1 ERLTAEHVNF
11 MATHGRGLV
20 CLSLTESRCDQLG
33 LPMMVSENRAPLG
46 TAFTVS
52 IDARHAIGRGI
63 SAVDRAATI
72 RTAIRPDAT
81 PADIVSPGHVFPL
94 RARRGGVLVR
104 AGQTEGAVDLA
115 RLAGFA
121 PAGVICEI
129 LRDDGTMA
137 RLPDLEEFAARHN
150 VKIATIADLIEY
162 RSRHDSLVHRTA
174 EARITTRHGGDFRAL
189 VYTTDVDEGE
199 HLVLAKG
206 EIRVDEPTLVR
217 THLEYLPGDVFGY
230 RERDTRSLLQKA
242 MERIAAEGKGVIL
255 YLRRDARGPRAQLR
269 GGARAEAVQG
279 PLRSGAMRR
288 AGAVAVLVGLS
299 VAVSAAPPPEDVV
312 RAKLTAGG
320 GQAVVE
326 ATITPG
332 WHVNAH
338 QPRDEF
344 LIPTTVTLTPP
355 AGVRAGEVKYPPP
368 VEKRLGF
375 SGGTTLLLYDGT
387 VRFTAT
393 LEGTPAAGG
402 GPLRAALRF
411 QACDDS
417 RCLPPRTLDLVAALD
432 APAPPGAAEPPAAGQ
447 NQVAGWIARWGWPL
461 TFLWV
466 ALVGVALNLTPCVY
480 PLISV
485 TVAFFGGRT
494 GAGEAHMV
502 RRALLYV
509 LGICLTF
516 STLGV
521 TAALTGSLFGSALQR
536 PAVLAAIALAL
547 VGLAG
552 SNFGF

>member
-1 ERLTAEHVNF
+1 MSPRRQSPYLVGIDDALAEIRAGRMVILMDDEDRENEGDLCVAAERVTAEHVNF

-20 CLSLTESRCDQLG
+20 CLSLTERRCDQLG

-52 IDARHAIGRGI
+52 IDARHGIGRGI
-63 SAVDRAATI
+63 SAVDRATPI
-72 RTAIRPDAT
+72 RTAIRADAT

-206 EIRVDEPTLVR
+206 DIRADEPTLVR

-255 YLRRDARGPRAQLR
+255 YLRRDGRGLDLFSE
-269 GGARAEAVQG
+269 ARADRAPRG
-279 PLRSGAMRR
+279 CSRSVEVRSDATRRRDGR
-288 AGAVAVLVGLS
+288 AGR
-299 VAVSAAPPPEDVV
+299 P
-312 RAKLTAGG
+312 GG
-320 GQAVVE
+320 S
-326 ATITPG
+326 
-332 WHVNAH
+332 
-338 QPRDEF
+338 
-344 LIPTTVTLTPP
+344 
-355 AGVRAGEVKYPPP
+355 GVR
-368 VEKRLGF
+368 
-375 SGGTTLLLYDGT
+375 
-387 VRFTAT
+387 
-393 LEGTPAAGG
+393 GTPA
-402 GPLRAALRF
+402 R
-411 QACDDS
+411 
-417 RCLPPRTLDLVAALD
+417 
-432 APAPPGAAEPPAAGQ
+432 
-447 NQVAGWIARWGWPL
+447 
-461 TFLWV
+461 
-466 ALVGVALNLTPCVY
+466 
-480 PLISV
+480 
-485 TVAFFGGRT
+485 GRS
-494 GAGEAHMV
+494 AGEAHGG
-502 RRALLYV
+502 RRAGGGRGDHRPRLARERAR
-509 LGICLTF
+509 
-516 STLGV
+516 
-521 TAALTGSLFGSALQR
+521 AARPVPDPDHGHADAAGGRARGRSRVSA
-536 PAVLAAIALAL
+536 PGGEAAQGQGGDQPPPLRRHR
-547 VGLAG
+547 
-552 SNFGF
+552 